1 MSVSVWMPSFC
12 HAGTIGRAIASVL
25 AQPVHELLILDD
37 HSTDGS
43 LPLALAYAAK
53 DSRVTVKV
61 QPIKAHGVSWE
72 PAAYREAL
80 TLTGQHIISLSADDW
95 LLPGTVDSV
104 QRHVDDAV
112 IFHDYLV
119 CDHLLSKIISNVQCG
134 MHRLDSVSFGPR
146 EAQMRIEQCQACES
160 GIGSSIRSDC
170 LRWLCDLEF
179 WAMGPYADAIGYA
192 AVAAFF
198 GAAYSPHVAAVF
210 TDNPGGYGARMRN
223 DPDRRA
229 GLLIEVDSF
238 LKRTG
243 LPPEVQ
249 RIIKEKRD
257 IA

>member
-1 MSVSVWMPSFC
+1 MSVSVWMPSYC

-37 HSTDGS
+37 NSTDGS
-43 LPLALAYAAK
+43 LPLAQAYAAT

-61 QPIKAHGVSWE
+61 QPIKAAGVSWE

-80 TLTGQHIISLSADDW
+80 TLTGDHIISLSADDW
-95 LLPGTVDSV
+95 LLPGTVDSA
-104 QRHVDDAV
+104 QRHIADAV

-119 CDHLLSKIISNVQCG
+119 CDHLQSKIISNVQCG

-179 WAMGPYADAIGYA
+179 WKMGPYADAIGYA

-210 TDNPGGYGARMRN
+210 TQTPNGYGARMRN
-223 DPDRRA
+223 DPDKRH
-229 GLLIEVDSF
+229 GLLIEVDTF

-249 RIIKEKRD
+249 RIIAEKRD